1 MILIKIVILNIMIV
15 EKKEVNPNTYEE
27 INIIIKIEYPNI
39 EYNDWK
45 RTKEFN
51 TDNDIC
57 SILDKILT
65 NLNCKRVYEGKRV
78 IMTTYPV
85 YQMFI
90 NEYYYYLIKI
100 ANQFIYNQY
109 FDKLINCHIDNILFE
124 VMNDFVQA
132 PVKPYPKIK
141 NKLPENKFIKYT
153 TKDIFTRKET
163 YIYENLRTLEKI
175 SSNNPNLLE
184 ELNDSKKKKIKKKK
198 EVGVPISSMTFS
210 FKKEK

>member
-1 MILIKIVILNIMIV
+1 MIV

-27 INIIIKIEYPNI
+27 INITIKIEYPNI

-57 SILDKILT
+57 NILDKILA

-100 ANQFIYNQY
+100 SNQFIYNQY

-153 TKDIFTRKET
+153 TKDIFTGKET
-163 YIYENLRTLEKI
+163 YIYENRRTLEK
-175 SSNNPNLLE
+175 N
-184 ELNDSKKKKIKKKK
+184 
-198 EVGVPISSMTFS
+198 
-210 FKKEK
+210 

>member
-1 MILIKIVILNIMIV
+1 MIV
-15 EKKEVNPNTYEE
+15 KKKELNPNTNEE

-57 SILDKILT
+57 NILDKILT

-90 NEYYYYLIKI
+90 N
-100 ANQFIYNQY
+100 QY

-124 VMNDFVQA
+124 VMNTFVQS
-132 PVKPYPKIK
+132 PVKLYPKIK

-153 TKDIFTRKET
+153 TKNIFTGKET

-175 SSNNPNLLE
+175 NSNNPNLLE
-184 ELNDSKKKKIKKKK
+184 ELNTPKKKKIKNKK
-198 EVGVPISSMTFS
+198 EVGVPISYMTFS

>member
-1 MILIKIVILNIMIV
+1 MIV
-15 EKKEVNPNTYEE
+15 KKKELNPNTNEE

-109 FDKLINCHIDNILFE
+109 FDKLINCHINNILFE
-124 VMNDFVQA
+124 VMNTFVQS

-153 TKDIFTRKET
+153 TKDIFTGKET

-175 SSNNPNLLE
+175 SSNNSNLIE
-184 ELNDSKKKKIKKKK
+184 ELNAPKKKKVKKKK

>member
-1 MILIKIVILNIMIV
+1 MIV
-15 EKKEVNPNTYEE
+15 KKKELNPTTNEQ
-27 INIIIKIEYPNI
+27 INIINKIEYPNI

-109 FDKLINCHIDNILFE
+109 FDKLINCHINNILFE
-124 VMNDFVQA
+124 VMNTFVQS

-153 TKDIFTRKET
+153 TIDIFTGKET

-175 SSNNPNLLE
+175 NSNNPNLLE
-184 ELNDSKKKKIKKKK
+184 ELNAPKKKKVKKKK

>member
-1 MILIKIVILNIMIV
+1 MIV
-15 EKKEVNPNTYEE
+15 KKKELNPNTNEE

-78 IMTTYPV
+78 IMTTCPV

-109 FDKLINCHIDNILFE
+109 FDKLINCHINNILFE
-124 VMNDFVQA
+124 VMNTFVQS

-153 TKDIFTRKET
+153 TIDIFTGKET
-163 YIYENLRTLEKI
+163 YIYENLRKI
-175 SSNNPNLLE
+175 NLYYFLNIIFVMKMLLMNVEINLL
-184 ELNDSKKKKIKKKK
+184 I
-198 EVGVPISSMTFS
+198 
-210 FKKEK
+210 

>member
-1 MILIKIVILNIMIV
+1 MIV

-100 ANQFIYNQY
+100 FNQFIYNQY
-109 FDKLINCHIDNILFE
+109 FDKLIDCHVDNILFE
-124 VMNDFVQA
+124 VMNTFVQS
-132 PVKPYPKIK
+132 PVKPYFKIK

-153 TKDIFTRKET
+153 TKDIFTGKET

-175 SSNNPNLLE
+175 NSNNPNLLE
-184 ELNDSKKKKIKKKK
+184 ELNTPKKKKIKKKK

>member
-1 MILIKIVILNIMIV
+1 MIV

-57 SILDKILT
+57 NILDKILT
-65 NLNCKRVYEGKRV
+65 NLNCKRVYVGL
-78 IMTTYPV
+78 YNH
-85 YQMFI
+85 YS
-90 NEYYYYLIKI
+90 KI
-100 ANQFIYNQY
+100 S
-109 FDKLINCHIDNILFE
+109 
-124 VMNDFVQA
+124 
-132 PVKPYPKIK
+132 
-141 NKLPENKFIKYT
+141 KYT
-153 TKDIFTRKET
+153 TKDIFTGKET

-175 SSNNPNLLE
+175 NSNNPNLLE
-184 ELNDSKKKKIKKKK
+184 ELDAPKKKKVKKKK

>member
-1 MILIKIVILNIMIV
+1 MII

-27 INIIIKIEYPNI
+27 INITIKIEYPNI

-100 ANQFIYNQY
+100 ANQFIYNP
-109 FDKLINCHIDNILFE
+109 DDLSSEDRETL
-124 VMNDFVQA
+124 
-132 PVKPYPKIK
+132 
-141 NKLPENKFIKYT
+141 
-153 TKDIFTRKET
+153 DIA
-163 YIYENLRTLEKI
+163 I
-175 SSNNPNLLE
+175 SWSL
-184 ELNDSKKKKIKKKK
+184 IKKKK
-198 EVGVPISSMTFS
+198 DTQRLSAGISKEGDIYTINKIFAPIFNISYRTRGGVNVHFSAEEIGEMLKGQFQKSKLSTSTKRKRISPTKDIKNIPSADQLS
-210 FKKEK
+210 FFDWGEGK

>member
-1 MILIKIVILNIMIV
+1 MIV
-15 EKKEVNPNTYEE
+15 KKKELNPNTNEE

-51 TDNDIC
+51 TDNDIY

-124 VMNDFVQA
+124 IMNDFVQA

-153 TKDIFTRKET
+153 TKDIFTGKET

-175 SSNNPNLLE
+175 SSNNSNLLE
-184 ELNDSKKKKIKKKK
+184 ELNAPKKKKIKKKK

>member
-1 MILIKIVILNIMIV
+1 MRPVSFYAPLTFLRNPFCKYDLLIRLIRIGGL
-15 EKKEVNPNTYEE
+15 
-27 INIIIKIEYPNI
+27 
-39 EYNDWK
+39 
-45 RTKEFN
+45 
-51 TDNDIC
+51 TD
-57 SILDKILT
+57 
-65 NLNCKRVYEGKRV
+65 
-78 IMTTYPV
+78 
-85 YQMFI
+85 Q
-90 NEYYYYLIKI
+90 
-100 ANQFIYNQY
+100 YNQY

-153 TKDIFTRKET
+153 TKDIFTGKET

-175 SSNNPNLLE
+175 SSNNPNVLE
-184 ELNDSKKKKIKKKK
+184 ELDAPKKKKVKKKK

>member
-1 MILIKIVILNIMIV
+1 MIV
-15 EKKEVNPNTYEE
+15 KKKELNPNTNEE

-57 SILDKILT
+57 SILDKILA

-100 ANQFIYNQY
+100 SNQFIYNQY
-109 FDKLINCHIDNILFE
+109 FDKLINCHMDNILFE

-132 PVKPYPKIK
+132 PVKSYPKIK
-141 NKLPENKFIKYT
+141 NKLPENKFIKYI
-153 TKDIFTRKET
+153 TKDIFTEKET

-184 ELNDSKKKKIKKKK
+184 ELNASKKKKVKKKK
-198 EVGVPISSMTFS
+198 EVGVPINSMTFS

>member
-1 MILIKIVILNIMIV
+1 MII
-15 EKKEVNPNTYEE
+15 EKKEVNPNTHEE
-27 INIIIKIEYPNI
+27 INITIKIEYPNI

-90 NEYYYYLIKI
+90 NEYYYYLIKM

-124 VMNDFVQA
+124 IMNTFVQA

-153 TKDIFTRKET
+153 TKDIFTGKET
-163 YIYENLRTLEKI
+163 YIYENLRMLKKI

-184 ELNDSKKKKIKKKK
+184 ELNAPKKKKVKKKK

>member
-1 MILIKIVILNIMIV
+1 MIV
-15 EKKEVNPNTYEE
+15 KKKELNPNTNEE

-57 SILDKILT
+57 SILDKILA

-100 ANQFIYNQY
+100 SNQFIYNQY
-109 FDKLINCHIDNILFE
+109 FDKLINCHMDNILFE
-124 VMNDFVQA
+124 VMNDFVQT

-141 NKLPENKFIKYT
+141 NKLPKNKFIKYI
-153 TKDIFTRKET
+153 TKDIFTGKET

-184 ELNDSKKKKIKKKK
+184 ELNASKKKKVKKKK

>member
-1 MILIKIVILNIMIV
+1 MII

-27 INIIIKIEYPNI
+27 INITIKIEYPNI

-57 SILDKILT
+57 NILDKILT

-90 NEYYYYLIKI
+90 NEYYYYLIKM

-109 FDKLINCHIDNILFE
+109 FDKLINLSLIHI
-124 VMNDFVQA
+124 
-132 PVKPYPKIK
+132 
-141 NKLPENKFIKYT
+141 
-153 TKDIFTRKET
+153 
-163 YIYENLRTLEKI
+163 
-175 SSNNPNLLE
+175 
-184 ELNDSKKKKIKKKK
+184 
-198 EVGVPISSMTFS
+198 
-210 FKKEK
+210 

>member
-1 MILIKIVILNIMIV
+1 MII
-15 EKKEVNPNTYEE
+15 EKKEVNPNTYKE
-27 INIIIKIEYPNI
+27 INITIKIEYPNI

-57 SILDKILT
+57 SILDKILA

-132 PVKPYPKIK
+132 PVKPYFKIK

-153 TKDIFTRKET
+153 TKDIFTGKET

-184 ELNDSKKKKIKKKK
+184 ELNASKKKKVKKKK
-198 EVGVPISSMTFS
+198 RSWSSY
-210 FKKEK
+210 

>member
-1 MILIKIVILNIMIV
+1 MIV

-39 EYNDWK
+39 EYKDWK

-57 SILDKILT
+57 NILDKILV
-65 NLNCKRVYEGKRV
+65 NLNCKRIYEGKRV

-100 ANQFIYNQY
+100 NNQFVYNKY

-124 VMNDFVQA
+124 IIDNTMQTI
-132 PVKPYPKIK
+132 VKQYPKSK
-141 NKLPENKFIKYT
+141 RKLPENKFIKYVT
-153 TKDIFTRKET
+153 IDIFTGKET

-175 SSNNPNLLE
+175 NVDNPNLLE
-184 ELNDSKKKKIKKKK
+184 
-198 EVGVPISSMTFS
+198 
-210 FKKEK
+210 

>member
-1 MILIKIVILNIMIV
+1 MIV
-15 EKKEVNPNTYEE
+15 KKKELNPNTNEE

-45 RTKEFN
+45 RIKEFN

-100 ANQFIYNQY
+100 NNQFVYNKY
-109 FDKLINCHIDNILFE
+109 FDKLINCHVDNVLFE
-124 VMNDFVQA
+124 VMNSFVQS
-132 PVKPYPKIK
+132 PVKPYIKIK
-141 NKLPENKFIKYT
+141 KKLPENKFIKYT
-153 TKDIFTRKET
+153 TKDIFTGKET

-175 SSNNPNLLE
+175 NSDNPNLLE
-184 ELNDSKKKKIKKKK
+184 ELNATKKKKVKKKK

>member
-1 MILIKIVILNIMIV
+1 MIV
-15 EKKEVNPNTYEE
+15 KKKELNPNTNEE

-57 SILDKILT
+57 SILDKILD

-90 NEYYYYLIKI
+90 NEYYYYLIKM

-124 VMNDFVQA
+124 IMNTFVQA

-153 TKDIFTRKET
+153 TKDIFTGKET

-184 ELNDSKKKKIKKKK
+184 ELNASKKKKVKKKK

>member
-1 MILIKIVILNIMIV
+1 MII
-15 EKKEVNPNTYEE
+15 EKKEVNPITNENIT
-27 INIIIKIEYPNI
+27 IIIKIEYPNI

-45 RTKEFN
+45 RTKEFD

-57 SILDKILT
+57 NILNNILN

-78 IMTTYPV
+78 IVTTYPV

-100 ANQFIYNQY
+100 NNQFIYNEY

-124 VMNDFVQA
+124 ITDNTMQTI
-132 PVKPYPKIK
+132 VKQYPKSK
-141 NKLPENKFIKYT
+141 RKLPENKFVKYT
-153 TKDIFTRKET
+153 TIDIFTGKET

-175 SSNNPNLLE
+175 NSDNLNLLE
-184 ELNDSKKKKIKKKK
+184 ELNSNKKKKVSKKKEI
-198 EVGVPISSMTFS
+198 GVPISSMTFS

>member
-1 MILIKIVILNIMIV
+1 MIV

-51 TDNDIC
+51 TDNDVC
-57 SILDKILT
+57 NILDKILA

-100 ANQFIYNQY
+100 NNQFVYNKY

-124 VMNDFVQA
+124 ITDNATQTI
-132 PVKPYPKIK
+132 VKQYPKSK
-141 NKLPENKFIKYT
+141 RKLPENKFIKYT
-153 TKDIFTRKET
+153 TIDIFTGKET

-175 SSNNPNLLE
+175 NVDNPNLLE
-184 ELNDSKKKKIKKKK
+184 ELNAPKKKKVKKKK

>member
-1 MILIKIVILNIMIV
+1 MII

-27 INIIIKIEYPNI
+27 INITIKIEYPNI

-57 SILDKILT
+57 SILDKILA

-132 PVKPYPKIK
+132 PVKPYFKIK

-153 TKDIFTRKET
+153 TKYIFTGKET

-184 ELNDSKKKKIKKKK
+184 ELNASKKKKVKKKK